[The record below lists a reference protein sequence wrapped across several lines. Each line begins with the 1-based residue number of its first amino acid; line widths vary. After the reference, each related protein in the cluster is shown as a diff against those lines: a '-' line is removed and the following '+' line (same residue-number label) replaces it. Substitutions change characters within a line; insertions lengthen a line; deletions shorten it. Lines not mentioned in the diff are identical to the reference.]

1 MLTFDLL
8 YQTIGAAYLAVL
20 AYPNLPPDPAL
31 IAQLEQARPAV
42 SGENGYAAL
51 FDLPV
56 NAGKD
61 WPKDL
66 PECRRET
73 ADCLTLAREHL
84 AAWQN
89 TNTATTGHPSV
100 RWYWKTPCTPT
111 ASLPV
116 NATRHSMEPVAMPN
130 SACASSK
137 ATG

>member
-20 AYPNLPPDPAL
+20 TYPNLPPDPAL

-51 FDLPV
+51 FDLPM

-73 ADCLTLAREHL
+73 ADCLALAREHL
-84 AAWQN
+84 AA
-89 TNTATTGHPSV
+89 
-100 RWYWKTPCTPT
+100 
-111 ASLPV
+111 
-116 NATRHSMEPVAMPN
+116 
-130 SACASSK
+130 
-137 ATG
+137 